1 MGLHSY
7 CKVLRTSQGLCWIVV
22 KCGRGVSRSLRQV
35 VTLGIAKLSQCVSL
49 VRVDWRREDDGE
61 SGFRREQK
69 VG

>member
-1 MGLHSY
+1 MRPRRFEKPG
-7 CKVLRTSQGLCWIVV
+7 
-22 KCGRGVSRSLRQV
+22 QV